1 MRNLISIMLLLL
13 SSIAYSQQR
22 FSTLQEVLDVVEKNS
37 YTSLI
42 STQQQRLAQ
51 LTTKSAYG
59 NALNPKIPTAA
70 TITDNAKL
78 PVSFIPTEAFGGP
91 TGSFRQ
97 ITLGQRYI
105 AVMNISPQFDILN
118 FGNLAKIKSAKIN
131 EQLTNQNNLLTKKNL
146 FDQVNA
152 CFHNIV
158 SFQAQINILK
168 LNKQKADSLFMIVSN
183 KYNQGLVRKQ
193 DLNEAEVNTIN
204 FKDKIEQANLSLQ
217 QQYISL
223 QVLCE
228 TEDTLIVN
236 QTLMQGTIDHQLKA
250 FGDLNEKNALLQQ
263 AFAHAEYKAALWQ
276 NMPTLSFVT
285 SFNYQNNSNSYFL
298 DNKNPWIKSNFWSLR
313 LAWDFPTNINKLTT
327 LKSNSINL
335 NVAEINAKHA
345 LLQTKLLNEQM
356 EKDYQ
361 KSVSQFKN
369 NQLIY
374 QLKLESYQKSKN
386 QFDAN
391 ILPLDKLLIAH
402 NDVLIS
408 EINVVTSLTA
418 IAYNKS
424 KIEISN
430 QVK

>member
-1 MRNLISIMLLLL
+1 
-13 SSIAYSQQR
+13 
-22 FSTLQEVLDVVEKNS
+22 
-37 YTSLI
+37 
-42 STQQQRLAQ
+42 
-51 LTTKSAYG
+51 
-59 NALNPKIPTAA
+59 
-70 TITDNAKL
+70 
-78 PVSFIPTEAFGGP
+78 
-91 TGSFRQ
+91 
-97 ITLGQRYI
+97 
-105 AVMNISPQFDILN
+105 
-118 FGNLAKIKSAKIN
+118 
-131 EQLTNQNNLLTKKNL
+131 
-146 FDQVNA
+146 
-152 CFHNIV
+152 
-158 SFQAQINILK
+158 
-168 LNKQKADSLFMIVSN
+168 
-183 KYNQGLVRKQ
+183 LVRKQ

-217 QQYISL
+217 QQYITL

-228 TEDTLIVN
+228 TEDTLMVN
-236 QTLMQGTIDHQLKA
+236 QTFMQGKIDQQLKA

-263 AFAHAEYKAALWQ
+263 SFAHAEYKAALWQ

-298 DNKNPWIKSNFWSLR
+298 DNKNPWINSNFWSLR

-335 NVAEINAKHA
+335 TIAEINTKHA

-356 EKDYQ
+356 EQDYQ

-374 QLKLESYQKSKN
+374 QLKLESYQKSNN
-386 QFDAN
+386 QFNAN
-391 ILPLDKLLIAH
+391 VLPLEKLLIAH
-402 NDVLIS
+402 NDLLIS

-418 IAYNKS
+418 IAFNKS